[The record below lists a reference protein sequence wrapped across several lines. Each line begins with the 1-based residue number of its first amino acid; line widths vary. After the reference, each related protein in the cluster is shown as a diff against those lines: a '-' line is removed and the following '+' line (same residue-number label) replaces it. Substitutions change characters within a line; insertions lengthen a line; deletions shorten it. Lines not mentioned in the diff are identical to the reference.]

1 MAGVVNLSASSACP
15 ARLRWHKLNYEHPLI
30 GVSLKKTSVSV
41 SVSVPPLRCCFSH
54 PSRNSNYRSR
64 RAGVTSNLEATETGV
79 PTSVAVRVAYE
90 LLQAG
95 HRYLDVRTPEEF
107 SAGHVPGAL
116 NIPYLFR
123 VGSVGALQSF
133 PFRNSLILVVL
144 DAPCFHTV
152 SFVLI
157 DTGMT
162 KNPNFLAQVSSHF
175 GKDDEILI
183 FSSWLDHVD
192 KYDDYIQGCQS
203 GKRSLMAANDLQSA
217 GYTGIMDVAGG
228 YAAWTQSG
236 LPTEL

>member
-15 ARLRWHKLNYEHPLI
+15 ARLRWHKLNYEHPLS

-41 SVSVPPLRCCFSH
+41 SVPPLRCLFSH

-64 RAGVTSNLEATETGV
+64 RAGVTSNLEATDTGV

-107 SAGHVPGAL
+107 SAGQVPGAL

-123 VGSVGALQSF
+123 VGS
-133 PFRNSLILVVL
+133 
-144 DAPCFHTV
+144 
-152 SFVLI
+152 
-157 DTGMT
+157 GMT

-183 FSSWLDHVD
+183 
-192 KYDDYIQGCQS
+192 GCQS